1 MNLQIQKVE
10 AGGQETAMTLR
21 DERDNLLDEL
31 GGYGSVSI
39 KEDATGF
46 TYVDLKAHRLSMTIS
61 AITSGCR
68 KTKKPDFTHRT
79 GRSFLMW
86 TSNSMSAYLKRTK

>member
-1 MNLQIQKVE
+1 MKSYQSNINEQIKDDVDRVNKIGNRIYELNLQIQKVE

-39 KEDATGF
+39 K
-46 TYVDLKAHRLSMTIS
+46 
-61 AITSGCR
+61 
-68 KTKKPDFTHRT
+68 
-79 GRSFLMW
+79 
-86 TSNSMSAYLKRTK
+86 

>member
-31 GGYGSVSI
+31 ADTEVSPLR
-39 KEDATGF
+39 KMRR
-46 TYVDLKAHRLSMTIS
+46 DLRM
-61 AITSGCR
+61 
-68 KTKKPDFTHRT
+68 
-79 GRSFLMW
+79 
-86 TSNSMSAYLKRTK
+86 